1 MACDHLHSNI
11 NSVSETVSGPNP
23 FMRADQMF
31 EEEAAEKGH
40 SSLVA
45 EAHKF
50 AEKLGTTLSL
60 KRTDPSCNSH
70 KRSEVLI
77 QRTKIKAHLMKA
89 AIISYKRTSRQ
100 KSGTGICLL
109 LDGKT
114 YAPTHFIAGVMELY
128 EHLTPTR
135 AYTSYKTGNA
145 HGGGGGGGGGGGVG
159 GGCNV

>member
-1 MACDHLHSNI
+1 
-11 NSVSETVSGPNP
+11 
-23 FMRADQMF
+23 MF

-70 KRSEVLI
+70 KSSEVLI

-109 LDGKT
+109 LDSKT

-128 EHLTPTR
+128 EHLTPSV
-135 AYTSYKTGNA
+135 YLSLI
-145 HGGGGGGGGGGGVG
+145 HI
-159 GGCNV
+159 

>member
-1 MACDHLHSNI
+1 
-11 NSVSETVSGPNP
+11 
-23 FMRADQMF
+23 MF
-31 EEEAAEKGH
+31 EKKAAEKAH

-60 KRTDPSCNSH
+60 KHPNPSRNSL
-70 KRSEVLI
+70 KSSEEVI
-77 QRTKIKAHLMKA
+77 QGTTIKAHLMKA
-89 AIISYKRTSRQ
+89 AIISYKKTSRQ
-100 KSGTGICLL
+100 KGGTGICFL

-114 YAPTHFIAGVMELY
+114 YAPTHVIAGAMELY

-135 AYTSYKTGNA
+135 AYTSNKTGNTR
-145 HGGGGGGGGGGGVG
+145 GG